1 MKKKKWNKLLAVF
14 LVMATVLSLLAGC
27 GGKRAEKEDA
37 ETITVYLW
45 STSLYEA
52 YAPYIQEQ
60 LPDINIEFVVGNNDL
75 DFYRFLEKNGGL
87 PDIITCCRFSLHDAS
102 PLKDSLMDLST
113 TNVAGAVYNTY
124 LNNFM
129 NEDGSVNWLP
139 VCADAHGFVVNKD
152 LFETYDIPL
161 PTDYESFV
169 SACQA
174 FEKAGIRGFTA
185 DYFYDYTC
193 METLQG
199 LSASELSSVDGRK
212 WRTSYSDPG
221 NTTREGLDST
231 VWPEAFERMERF
243 IRDTGLSR
251 DDLEMNYD
259 DIVELYQSGKLA
271 MYFGTSAGVK
281 MFQDQGINT
290 TFLPFFQENGEKWLM
305 TTPYF
310 QVALNRD
317 LTQDETRRTKAM
329 KVLSTMLSEDAQNRI
344 ISDGQDL
351 LSYSQDVD
359 IHLTE
364 YLKDVKSVIEE
375 NHMYIRIASNDFF
388 SVSKDVVSKMIS
400 GEYDAGQAYQSFQT
414 QLLDEKTT
422 SEKVVLNSE
431 KSYSNRFHSS
441 GGNEA
446 YSVMANTLRGIY
458 GTDVLIATGN
468 SFTGNVLK
476 AGYTEKMAGDMIMP
490 NGLYAYSCKM
500 SGAELKE
507 TVRNFVEGYPGGFLP
522 FNRGSLPVFSGIS
535 VELMETEDGYT
546 VRKVTK
552 DGKKVQDNDTFT
564 VTCLA
569 TPQHMEAYPADQ
581 NMVFAGGETSVKDT
595 WTAYVSDGN
604 AILAEPEDYINVR

>member
-161 PTDYESFV
+161 LTDYESFV

-174 FEKAGIRGFTA
+174 FDKAGIRGFTA

-490 NGLYAYSCKM
+490 NGLSAYSCKM